1 MVFKIRS
8 ATHCQ
13 IFSDRREQR
22 RRGRQDN
29 TRLKR
34 GEGGFQARMSGAAFF
49 LTGRAGRAR
58 EKLLGTGQGMQ
69 EQKCAGQGW
78 TRRWEDGGSTRPR
91 SHLPHKCRQF
101 CTFLRG
107 RALRGWEGDVQG
119 GARQPVSLQAGL
131 PSLVPSLILP
141 TPPTLSLCMDKWTS
155 GRTTKICKKQVSL
168 TLLLTDIL
176 IMIMT
181 DIL

>member
-69 EQKCAGQGW
+69 EQKCAGRGW

-107 RALRGWEGDVQG
+107 RALRAWQTVENGLEVEMRSMRMEESSRQQG
-119 GARQPVSLQAGL
+119 HH
-131 PSLVPSLILP
+131 
-141 TPPTLSLCMDKWTS
+141 DKT
-155 GRTTKICKKQVSL
+155 
-168 TLLLTDIL
+168 
-176 IMIMT
+176 
-181 DIL
+181 